1 MLFAVLYSS
10 VGGGTM
16 KYCRCAKNYCFLKG
30 TCHETFGYLKLNQ
43 YFLIFLRGDI
53 VKFFYSMT
61 HFVRNLTPPM
71 PDIIEFLIIEFFA
84 LRGESYTAKLDLSQ
98 LS

>member
-16 KYCRCAKNYCFLKG
+16 KYCRCAKYYCFLKG
-30 TCHETFGYLKLNQ
+30 TCHEKFGYLKGYSQ
-43 YFLIFLRGDI
+43 
-53 VKFFYSMT
+53 VFFHSMT

>member
-1 MLFAVLYSS
+1 MSRDVWIFKTQSILSDIPARGYSQ
-10 VGGGTM
+10 V
-16 KYCRCAKNYCFLKG
+16 
-30 TCHETFGYLKLNQ
+30 
-43 YFLIFLRGDI
+43 
-53 VKFFYSMT
+53 FFYSMT